1 MLRNASKILLII
13 GACYVS
19 LILFSVFLGIAW
31 VPVIAVADELSSD
44 LHGELE
50 WVDASDGEDS
60 LLSYHGNT
68 YYYADSWLESGLKS
82 SDVEIGWQYG
92 IIFPNTSY
100 YTDGSEQPLYIL
112 AKGSPSSCGVFLRS
126 GYDFKKQIY
135 TVKGTDIEF
144 VLEEALT
151 KVEDPDSLILGDV
164 CGTMEF
170 SLKDAP
176 RLRLV
181 LFYKR
186 DSHDGWYLSTPD
198 GLYRISDEVILA
210 MREAGVISK

>member
-19 LILFSVFLGIAW
+19 LILFLVFLGIAW
-31 VPVIAVADELSSD
+31 VPVIAIADEISLD

-50 WVDASDGEDS
+50 WVDAPDGDSS

-68 YYYADSWLESGLKS
+68 YYSAGSWLESRLKS

-92 IIFPNTSY
+92 FPFPNFYY
-100 YTDGSEQPLYIL
+100 YTDGSEHPLYIL
-112 AKGSPSSCGVFLRS
+112 TKGSPSSCGVYLRS
-126 GYDFKKQIY
+126 DYDFKKQIY

-144 VLEEALT
+144 VPEEALI
-151 KVEDPDSLILGDV
+151 KVEDPDSLNLGDI

-170 SLKDAP
+170 PLKDKP
-176 RLRLV
+176 RLKLSLAYR
-181 LFYKR
+181 R

-198 GLYRISDEVILA
+198 GLYRISDELIDA

>member
-1 MLRNASKILLII
+1 MLRKASKILLIVA
-13 GACYVS
+13 ACAVS
-19 LILFSVFLGIAW
+19 LTLQYFLTVLTW
-31 VPVIAVADELSSD
+31 VPVVAVADGLSSD

-50 WVDASDGEDS
+50 LVDDPDGEGS

-68 YYYADSWLESGLKS
+68 YYSAGGWLDADLKS

-92 IIFPNTSY
+92 IIFPNFDY

-112 AKGSPSSCGVFLRS
+112 GGSGTYNRTVFLRS
-126 GYDFKKQIY
+126 DYDFKKQTY
-135 TVKGTDIEF
+135 TVEGTDVEF
-144 VLEEALT
+144 ILEEALT
-151 KVEDPDSLILGDV
+151 KVEDPDSLVLGDI

-170 SLKDAP
+170 PLKDAP
-176 RLRLV
+176 RLKIA

-198 GLYRISDEVILA
+198 GLYRISDEVIHA
-210 MREAGVISK
+210 MREAGVISP

>member
-112 AKGSPSSCGVFLRS
+112 AKGSPSSCGVFLLPVLLHPDRLSGAAPLSRS
-126 GYDFKKQIY
+126 RNRRR
-135 TVKGTDIEF
+135 KGSHP
-144 VLEEALT
+144 
-151 KVEDPDSLILGDV
+151 PDSG
-164 CGTMEF
+164 GSRYNHGSEH
-170 SLKDAP
+170 S
-176 RLRLV
+176 
-181 LFYKR
+181 
-186 DSHDGWYLSTPD
+186 
-198 GLYRISDEVILA
+198 
-210 MREAGVISK
+210 